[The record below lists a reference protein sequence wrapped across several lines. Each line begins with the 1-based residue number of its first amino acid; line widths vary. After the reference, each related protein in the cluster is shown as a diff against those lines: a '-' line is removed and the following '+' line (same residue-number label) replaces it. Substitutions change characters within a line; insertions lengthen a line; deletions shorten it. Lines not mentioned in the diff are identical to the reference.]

1 MLLGLQMSFHYPSK
15 TTSLVYHPATPH
27 KLLLLV
33 EKESSELEVR
43 RLDSWD
49 LRGDV

>member
-15 TTSLVYHPATPH
+15 TTSLVYHPATPN

-33 EKESSELEVR
+33 KESSELEVR